1 MGVQLDVQRH
11 YWFFLRGVE
20 RAKDRVDGFDQV
32 NVRFVQELGQTG
44 VFVQSV

>member
-11 YWFFLRGVE
+11 YRFFLGGVE